1 MAEITFLGLG
11 LMGTALAETMVKAG
25 HDTVVWNRTPSRAD
39 SLVAMGARLVPDPAD
54 AITKCPITVVCVSDY
69 DASDSFLRTPE
80 SLAALNGRVL
90 VQLTSG
96 SYRLARESNEWVTQA
111 GASYLDGGIMG
122 YPSDIGTSDS
132 TFIMAGDE
140 KAYTQAEPLLRILA
154 PNLEYLGDDPG
165 RASAMDS
172 AVMAADFGLIMG
184 VFTGAAICEATGISI
199 KQYVELARPILAMD
213 LEAQYESAIKYE
225 DNGTEKTDAYLKQ
238 WREVIDPVVE
248 TTENAGYNAEF
259 PTLVR
264 TMLDRAIDQGWG
276 THDVGALIK
285 ILRPDSK

>member
-1 MAEITFLGLG
+1 MSEISFLGLG

-25 HDTVVWNRTPSRAD
+25 HDTAVWNRTPSKAD
-39 SLVAMGARLVPDPAD
+39 SLVAMGAQLASDPAD
-54 AITKCPITVVCVSDY
+54 AIAKSPITVVCVGDY
-69 DASDSFLRTPE
+69 DASDSFLRRPE

-96 SYRLARESNEWVTQA
+96 SCQLAREANAWVTKA

-122 YPSDIGTSDS
+122 YPGDIGTSNS
-132 TFIMAGDE
+132 MFIMAGDE
-140 KAYTQAEPLLRILA
+140 KAYTQAEPLLRFLA
-154 PNLEYLGDDPG
+154 PKLEYLGDDPG

-225 DNGTEKTDAYLKQ
+225 DNATEETDAYLKQ
-238 WREVIDPVVE
+238 WREVINPVVE
-248 TTENAGYNAEF
+248 TTENARYNAEF

-276 THDVGALIK
+276 EHDVGALIK
-285 ILRPDSK
+285 MLRPDSK